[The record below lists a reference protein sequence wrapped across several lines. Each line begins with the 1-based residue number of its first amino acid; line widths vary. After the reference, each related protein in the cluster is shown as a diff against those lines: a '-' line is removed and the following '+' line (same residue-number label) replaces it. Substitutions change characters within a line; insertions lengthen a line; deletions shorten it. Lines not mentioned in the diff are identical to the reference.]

1 MEGDKN
7 NMIIPING
15 RLRAIHH
22 LIVGLFLF
30 IGVSIILNF
39 ASIYLATLVMGEHTS
54 RIQEPSFIQ
63 TLTENPASLRIILV
77 LGSSLSFIIATWLAL
92 IFVKANPWIYTS
104 LDGFSKTD
112 MYLWAL
118 GLLVISIPLIGF
130 LMEWNQIFGNRI
142 LSPDL
147 KKWFMEKEN
156 ENERLFSVL
165 LDTKGSKNL
174 AINLVVMALIPAI
187 SEEIFF
193 RGFLLKT
200 FHGITKNIHW
210 AILLTSVIFASV
222 HMQFFKI
229 VPMILLSSILGYL
242 VFWSRSLWPSIFI
255 HAVNNSM
262 VVLASYYSENET
274 LKILEDDFQF
284 PTFIILVSAVA
295 LVGIFVYHQK
305 SKTIKLN
312 NFYE

>member
-1 MEGDKN
+1 MEEDKN
-7 NMIIPING
+7 QILPPING

-30 IGVSIILNF
+30 VGVSIILNF
-39 ASIYLATLVMGEHTS
+39 ASIYMATLLIGESTKT
-54 RIQEPSFIQ
+54 IKDPSFIQ
-63 TLTENPASLRIILV
+63 NLTQNPTSLRIILV
-77 LGSSLSFIIATWLAL
+77 FGSSLSFVVATWLAL

-104 LDGFSKTD
+104 LNEFGKNDKYF
-112 MYLWAL
+112 WAL
-118 GLLVISIPLIGF
+118 GLLVVSIPLIGF
-130 LMEWNQIFGNRI
+130 LMEWNQIFGERF
-142 LSPDL
+142 LSQDL

-165 LDTKGSKNL
+165 LETKGFKNL

-210 AILLTSVIFASV
+210 AIFFTSVIFSAV
-222 HMQFFKI
+222 HLQFFKLI
-229 VPMILLSSILGYL
+229 PMMLLSAILGYL
-242 VFWSRSLWPSIFI
+242 VYWSRSLWPSIFLHI
-255 HAVNNSM
+255 VNNSM
-262 VVLASYYSENET
+262 VVLAHYFSENKSLE
-274 LKILEDDFQF
+274 ILSEDYQF
-284 PTFIILVSAVA
+284 PIWIVVA
-295 LVGIFVYHQK
+295 SSFLLIGIFIYFHQNK
-305 SKTIKLN
+305 DIKLN